1 MKRVTFLLLTVF
13 TVYSVSCTDPPGGD
27 PADKNLNKSNTD
39 TIAQNHSHEDGER
52 IVLNDGKK
60 WAVDPPMMVHLR
72 NMENEVNAF
81 SEKNSTDYSALALSL
96 EKHINLLTSNC
107 TMKGQAHDEL
117 HKWLLPF
124 IDLTEAFGEAATQE
138 EAAALFAEI
147 ETAFTTF
154 NVYFE

>member
-1 MKRVTFLLLTVF
+1 MKRVQFILLAAF
-13 TVYSVSCTDPPGGD
+13 AVYSVSCTDNRVANTADTTTTEPP
-27 PADKNLNKSNTD
+27 AD
-39 TIAQNHSHEDGER
+39 TIAQEHRHGTDEK

-60 WAVDPPMMVHLR
+60 WTVDPPMLAHLR
-72 NMENEVNAF
+72 NMETEVHSF
-81 SEKNSTDYSALALSL
+81 SEKKSTDYAALASSL
-96 EKHINLLTSNC
+96 EHHLDLLTSNC

-124 IDLTEAFGEAATQE
+124 IDLADEFGAAETQE

-147 ETAFTTF
+147 ETSFTTF